1 MPKLVKLETDANVS
15 NYTPEAGNITTFF
28 AEEDG
33 AVKLK
38 YKNSAGEIA
47 ELSGGGGGGGGAFDL
62 VKVTEYTPAQEAFT
76 GISAVTFSGFGVD
89 EMSGEDFSVLNG
101 TFSVEN
107 ETEPDPL
114 KRTFKYGSY
123 YLYYYPDPD
132 SMNGGSA
139 WCISQNKSY
148 GGYSAWLFY
157 NTESALSNGTINW
170 YNMMGSS
177 TSTASVTTA
186 NYPGQPLSLKGQK
199 ATGYD
204 PDSKVWIIRAEEVV
218 LAGCYNSP
226 VTGGLYVGID
236 GALAGNYVALSGEA
250 AIPTG
255 FTSNTSISG
264 YTINQS
270 HGAGSYPKAYCVFNQ
285 NYIEGDYAWWSGDI
299 GVSASNPC
307 WFSIEVPEAFI
318 PGGIFLMNELT
329 SPQNF
334 KDAVFQGSNDGSTWT
349 DLLTITDSPD
359 TTGLKQEFNVSCNTA
374 YKHFRMY
381 FTASHAGGVSV
392 QAFMIYKTAF
402 VMEE

>member
-15 NYTPEAGNITTFF
+15 NYTPSAGNITTFF

-33 AVKLK
+33 TVKLK

-47 ELSGGGGGGGGAFDL
+47 ELSGGGGGGGSFDL
-62 VKVTEYTPAQEAFT
+62 VKVTEYTPYQAAFS
-76 GISAVTFSGFGVD
+76 GITKVTFSGFGYD
-89 EMSGEDFSVLNG
+89 DMSGNDYSYLNG
-101 TFSVEN
+101 DWVVEN
-107 ETEPDPL
+107 PSEPDPL
-114 KRTFKYGSY
+114 KRSFVNGSNF
-123 YLYYYPDPD
+123 LYYFPDPEYRV
-132 SMNGGSA
+132 GGDA
-139 WCISQNKSY
+139 WCIGSNKNY
-148 GGYSAWLFY
+148 GGHEATLYY
-157 NTESALSNGTINW
+157 NTTSELTNGTINW
-170 YNMMGSS
+170 SSMMGGA
-177 TSTASVTTA
+177 TCTCAVTTA
-186 NYPGQPLSLKGQK
+186 TYPEQPLTLKGQK

-204 PDSKVWIIRAEEVV
+204 PDRKVWIISTEEVV

-226 VTGGLYVGID
+226 VIGGLYVGID

-264 YTINQS
+264 YTVNQS
-270 HGAGSYPKAYCVFNQ
+270 HGAGSYSEAYCIFNQ
-285 NYIEGDYAWWSGDI
+285 NYTDGDYAWWSGDI

-318 PGGIFLMNELT
+318 PGGIFLMNEIS

-349 DLLTITDSPD
+349 DLLTITDSPNI
-359 TTGLKQEFNVSCNTA
+359 TGLKQELSVSCNTA